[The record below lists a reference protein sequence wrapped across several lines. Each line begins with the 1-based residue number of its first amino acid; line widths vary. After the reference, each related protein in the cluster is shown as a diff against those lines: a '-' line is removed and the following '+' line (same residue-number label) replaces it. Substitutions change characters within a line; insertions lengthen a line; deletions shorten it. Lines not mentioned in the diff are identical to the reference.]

1 MAIFDVPLARLRER
15 GSIKWRRF
23 DADVLPLFVA
33 EMDADLAA
41 PIAERLQR
49 AIALGD
55 TGYPEVPEYQ
65 AAMADFAGW
74 MWGWDLDPAHAKLA
88 TDVMTGMREAVVAAS
103 EPGDAIVFNPPIYPP
118 FRAISAG
125 RRTVEVP
132 LVDDRLDLA
141 RLEVAFAV
149 ERPSVYLLCSPHNPN
164 GTIHTLEELT
174 AVADL
179 AARYGVTVIADE
191 IHAPLAGAAHTP
203 YLTIP
208 GAANAYLVTS
218 ASKSW
223 NLAALKAGLVIG
235 APADLARLSPTM
247 SDGASYFGV
256 LAHTAALREGRD
268 WLAGAREEIAANK
281 VFLAEEIAR
290 KLPQLSYTPSEG
302 TYLAWLDC
310 TPLGLADP
318 GAHFH
323 EVGRVRFNLGREFA
337 PETTQFVRIN
347 TATSQAILGEA
358 VDRMVRSLGA

>member
-125 RRTVEVP
+125 RRTV
-132 LVDDRLDLA
+132 
-141 RLEVAFAV
+141 
-149 ERPSVYLLCSPHNPN
+149 
-164 GTIHTLEELT
+164 
-174 AVADL
+174 
-179 AARYGVTVIADE
+179 
-191 IHAPLAGAAHTP
+191 
-203 YLTIP
+203 
-208 GAANAYLVTS
+208 
-218 ASKSW
+218 
-223 NLAALKAGLVIG
+223 
-235 APADLARLSPTM
+235 
-247 SDGASYFGV
+247 
-256 LAHTAALREGRD
+256 
-268 WLAGAREEIAANK
+268 
-281 VFLAEEIAR
+281 
-290 KLPQLSYTPSEG
+290 
-302 TYLAWLDC
+302 
-310 TPLGLADP
+310 
-318 GAHFH
+318 
-323 EVGRVRFNLGREFA
+323 
-337 PETTQFVRIN
+337 
-347 TATSQAILGEA
+347 
-358 VDRMVRSLGA
+358 